1 MTKAKS
7 KPVAKS
13 DIRER
18 VERKFRARGALVFHL
33 LLVLGGGIFF
43 LYFNFWD
50 FAPDFSSLSLRF
62 FYLQMSLALYAPLSV
77 SGALHFIHYYYKY
90 GRGRAK
96 HEAETEAWLARQLPP
111 AAADEV
117 EEQEELIRLQTCN
130 KLKSR
135 RLAWQ
140 HLAIYSGIMAY
151 IFFEKLVWSFNPWRP
166 PAWSYWQEFINIAV
180 IWGIGLAAH
189 FLRTYFASGKFEA
202 KRQAKIEAEVAQELG
217 RRVARLRS
225 KADSDRAAAYSE
237 EENRAQNAY
246 SS

>member
-7 KPVAKS
+7 KPAAKS

-33 LLVLGGGIFF
+33 LLVLGGGLLF
-43 LYFNFWD
+43 LHFNLWD
-50 FAPDFSSLSLRF
+50 FVPDFYSFGGRF
-62 FYLQMSLALYAPLSV
+62 FGFQNSLALYALLSV

-96 HEAETEAWLARQLPP
+96 HEAETEAWLTRQLPQVVP
-111 AAADEV
+111 DEI
-117 EEQEELIRLQTCN
+117 EEQEELIRLQTRN

-140 HLAIYSGIMAY
+140 HLVIYSGIMA
-151 IFFEKLVWSFNPWRP
+151 IFSLWTPFWFT
-166 PAWSYWQEFINIAV
+166 WQEFTNIAV

-189 FLRTYFASGKFEA
+189 FLRAYFASSKFEA
-202 KRQAKIEAEVAQELG
+202 KRQAKIEAEVAGELG
-217 RRVARLRS
+217 RRVARLAAKTARD
-225 KADSDRAAAYSE
+225 KPAENAGLAELPGPERQRADSHPFS
-237 EENRAQNAY
+237 
-246 SS
+246 